1 MGTLHHAIR
10 GHRSEI
16 ARRPVSESP
25 GATPAE
31 RLGLFLLAKALLEEG
46 EWRVCVAYSSCKPGH
61 HSCCGWLKKIKVSK
75 LLKVGYTT
83 AGYE

>member
-10 GHRSEI
+10 GYRSEI

-31 RLGLFLLAKALLEEG
+31 RLGLFSLGKG
-46 EWRVCVAYSSCKPGH
+46 V
-61 HSCCGWLKKIKVSK
+61 
-75 LLKVGYTT
+75 VG
-83 AGYE
+83 GG